1 MKRWRGTWLISVALI
16 HTVFALVMFKDSLQ
30 VIAARG
36 VFNSVGNDPTI
47 GAVSWF
53 VLCGFCLA
61 ALGLAVYVMEH
72 AGQRSRAVGV
82 SLLLTVL
89 LGLILMPASG
99 FWLLLPPAISLAT
112 DSHRNESNALT
123 IPDAQQRP
131 EAASRVPR

>member
-1 MKRWRGTWLISVALI
+1 MKRWRGKWLIGVALI
-16 HTVFALVMFKDSLQ
+16 HTIFALVMFKDSLQ
-30 VIAARG
+30 IIAARG
-36 VFNSVGNDPTI
+36 VFNSVGHDPTI

-61 ALGLAVYVMEH
+61 ALGLAVDVMER

-82 SLLLTVL
+82 SLSLMVL

-112 DSHRNESNALT
+112 DKAALLNT
-123 IPDAQQRP
+123 SDMLPKPSKHMLR
-131 EAASRVPR
+131 R